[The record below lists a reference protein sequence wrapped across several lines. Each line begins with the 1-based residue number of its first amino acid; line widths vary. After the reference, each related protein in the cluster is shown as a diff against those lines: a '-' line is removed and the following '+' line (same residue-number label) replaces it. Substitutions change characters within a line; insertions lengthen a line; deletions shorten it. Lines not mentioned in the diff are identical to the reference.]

1 MRTLTDSFCFARYRR
16 GKKLKGPLAEK
27 VKLPSKKRRSLH
39 ESKSFWK
46 LYACAFKRTLN
57 HVIIWIFGDFVIM
70 WIAVL
75 FTSVGQFTIH
85 RFSKLFNFIL
95 YLYGFIDFTKLCDTT
110 LKWNRNLL
118 KHRIVIINYAFNTS
132 DNNVS
137 NAQSTITIHTFNE
150 FLLHFK
156 VVSHNFVKSM
166 NPCKYE

>member
-1 MRTLTDSFCFARYRR
+1 MVRWKNEKNIVFSTYRR

-27 VKLPSKKRRSLH
+27 VKLPSKKRISLH

-85 RFSKLFNFIL
+85 RFSKLFNFYS
-95 YLYGFIDFTKLCDTT
+95 YLHGFIDFTKLCDTT

-118 KHRIVIINYAFNTS
+118 KQRIVIIDYAFNTS

-137 NAQSTITIHTFNE
+137 NALSTITINTFNK
-150 FLLHFK
+150 FLLHSK
-156 VVSHNFVKSM
+156 VVSQFVKSI
-166 NPCKYE
+166 NPCK